1 MRRAL
6 SWKKQGTSRT
16 VNVQES
22 WTTIHERGIQVYP
35 MTSDS
40 GFGLVKS
47 LVDIGSIISAL
58 NVKLCVSLP
67 SAFPWLTTVDVSAAS
82 TSLYNNK
89 NILLQGLAFA
99 PPFSG
104 SIYKIMYY
112 IYISMCVCRACQ
124 TKVKRPCR
132 VSCHL
137 AHRVWWISRKAL
149 ALWKEREKRHVG
161 EAV

>member
-1 MRRAL
+1 
-6 SWKKQGTSRT
+6 
-16 VNVQES
+16 
-22 WTTIHERGIQVYP
+22 

-112 IYISMCVCRACQ
+112 IYIYLCVCAVL
-124 TKVKRPCR
+124 VKPR
-132 VSCHL
+132 
-137 AHRVWWISRKAL
+137 
-149 ALWKEREKRHVG
+149 
-161 EAV
+161 